1 MKNFLVV
8 TQRGP
13 GFTPEILARHIDY
26 LNNLRTKNQ
35 VLFSGSFSD
44 YHGGAAVF
52 RAGHR
57 TEIEEILAND
67 PIIAEGAS
75 TIVVLQEWNIR
86 EVDWSN

>member
-1 MKNFLVV
+1 MKMFLVV

-13 GFTPEILARHIDY
+13 SFTPEILARHIDY

-35 VLFSGSFSD
+35 LLFSGSFSD
-44 YHGGAAVF
+44 YPGGAVVF
-52 RAGHR
+52 RADHR

-75 TIVVLQEWNIR
+75 AIVVFQEWHIR
-86 EVDWSN
+86 EVEW